1 MTGQARPGRGGLTE
15 VVLEAGGLVYSTDV
29 AAGHVGAVV
38 HPWEVS
44 VAREAPADS
53 ALNHVTAPISSLVP
67 SGNRVRVRVGP
78 ITAEVTAASAG
89 RLGLEPRR
97 DRRSLVQGDRDPAVA
112 TRLTTWPKG
121 GRGRAPSRPYTF

>member
-1 MTGQARPGRGGLTE
+1 M
-15 VVLEAGGLVYSTDV
+15 VLEAGGLVYSTDV

-67 SGNRVRVRVGP
+67 SGNRVRVRVG
-78 ITAEVTAASAG
+78 THHRG
-89 RLGLEPRR
+89 G
-97 DRRSLVQGDRDPAVA
+97 DRRLRRTSRS
-112 TRLTTWPKG
+112 
-121 GRGRAPSRPYTF
+121 RAR